1 MTMICCSVSTG
12 QIRGA
17 GSIRSVGSHPG
28 PTHSQHLRR
37 TGHSTSGSQAG
48 PGHRGERVQH
58 QPLSRTKFA
67 QRRLSGHHGV
77 SQLDQGRH
85 YLRGRLR

>member
-1 MTMICCSVSTG
+1 MDVDCSVSTG
-12 QIRGA
+12 QIWRA
-17 GSIRSVGSHPG
+17 GGIWTIGSHSG

-37 TGHSTSGSQAG
+37 IGYSTFGSQAG
-48 PGHRGERVQH
+48 PGHGGERVQY

-67 QRRLSGHHGV
+67 QRRLSGYHGV

-85 YLRGRLR
+85 YLRRRLW